1 MLVILEDFFFY
12 FLLFFIC
19 FQGVLNKKKEKN
31 QVKKYREEKF
41 SIKGEKN
48 WEVENFKENI
58 KRDFN
63 EKVKYPGK

>member
-48 WEVENFKENI
+48 
-58 KRDFN
+58 
-63 EKVKYPGK
+63 